1 MFNEVYIY
9 INPIINYPQNQHKW
23 VLLNHPYWVTN
34 LAIAQQRHRG
44 IHHPAGF
51 SAGTFFFLIFSPRLV
66 CSQWLPKN
74 MPNMYIYILYRDTHC
89 ISVNIFYVLTSNIQ
103 VHGRCAG
110 GSYGTNLEG
119 RQVQAR
125 MSWAFQI
132 GQKPRVGN
140 LFSHNFARYWV
151 FFHGIFRAPR
161 MMVPLFP

>member
-1 MFNEVYIY
+1 
-9 INPIINYPQNQHKW
+9 
-23 VLLNHPYWVTN
+23 
-34 LAIAQQRHRG
+34 
-44 IHHPAGF
+44 
-51 SAGTFFFLIFSPRLV
+51 V
-66 CSQWLPKN
+66 CRQWLPKN

-140 LFSHNFARYWV
+140 LFSHNFARYGV
-151 FFHGIFRAPR
+151 FFHGIFRAPGWWYPYSHKLPILLGVLMR
-161 MMVPLFP
+161 VAWMAGIGLPSSGRFL